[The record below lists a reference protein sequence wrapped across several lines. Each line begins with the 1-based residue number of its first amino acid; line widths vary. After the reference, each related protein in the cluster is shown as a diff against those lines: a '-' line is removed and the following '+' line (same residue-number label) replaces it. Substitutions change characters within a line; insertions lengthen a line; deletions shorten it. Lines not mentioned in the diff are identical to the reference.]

1 MLLEKGADV
10 NVKTGYGSTALG
22 LASWNG
28 DTEIVRMLLEKG
40 ADVNAKDAKGSTAL
54 MKASLNGYTKV
65 VSILLEK
72 GADVNAKHNNRSTA
86 LIKASWDGH
95 TEIVRMLLEKGADVN
110 AKDADGSTA
119 LIKASLNGHTK
130 VVSMLL
136 EKGADVNAKNNAGNT
151 AFFLANRRFLENR
164 PEYTEIVK
172 LLKQSIVAQTVPK
185 VLERQEDRKNLA
197 MAMSEKDVGNRGDGR
212 MPYELRHEIGKY
224 LGGGKR
230 RTRKS
235 NKSKRKTRKT
245 RSKRQR
251 GSGASCSRPTENIDI
266 DITDEQLVLNHAL
279 GTAIV
284 AKDPSRVKQL
294 LDEGAHATIT
304 IDDDSGARYG
314 MPVETIP
321 AIMYVARHMNGS
333 NTIILNHLL
342 SANNNL
348 NVEGGCAVSNM
359 GTTLLSETAEWGNI
373 DMMRELLNL
382 EADINDASHRPP
394 ALSYAVLN
402 EDLNMINFILSE
414 REGQINLGYTHDDVR
429 RNVIDEALELHE
441 NIESETERERISEI
455 IETLKRYAV
464 KQSIMSMDD
473 FNTKCNKSEETSKV
487 ECGIMLNELTNRT
500 AVMTHPPTS
509 DNTAVCFDR
518 SALQQHLNNRMENP
532 RLRPPILTNPVTGVE
547 ISEED
552 IERMFP
558 LGLDAHYTRE
568 SYTKYIPKYI
578 RGGKSKRKTRR
589 KNNSSHTMMKV
600 HRKSK
605 NSIKQ
610 GKKTR
615 SKRQKGGGIFGKLD
629 IFHALYLLDIELV
642 ESYLK
647 NRNDE
652 VSINDCLE
660 TKDELAVLL
669 RSTTEKEY
677 PERIWSASQKKLQ
690 KLIMTGNK
698 VTMLDMLFMK
708 IFNDYLADYILVDNR
723 ETHIRDRSPIQMSNI
738 ISELCVKIHEGI
750 KLLDKYKFDFTQYNV
765 IKPSYKN
772 HPFYLFT
779 YSAIS
784 YGAGLWKWRKL
795 GGLKNK
801 CMHDIILSLAEYGMD
816 VNISFAD
823 EGNPLYKAIYP
834 PFNDNDAAP
843 TGDNEAYNAINR
855 HVITAL
861 IKAGAMLP
869 SDDWFENNKDKY
881 NPHSINALNVLI
893 ERYEDIYKLD
903 DDGINTQ
910 YKDGAK
916 VPHWASINYYFEE
929 EVNERKKQAKTNFL
943 ALKSHLKKLQP
954 PPLVQEQEKGVEL
967 TTISETNPK
976 SYNKAIPKIGPYN
989 HGGTKRIKR
998 KTRSKKSKRKPR
1010 KHSQSKKTKTNKKKQ
1025 KVKRNTRTRK
1035 RAGANGDDSYDEGV
1049 TDRESISQDEPF
1061 HVGDIDA
1068 IPLANEV
1075 HEFHEVHDLE
1085 MANLDDSFASFES
1098 LGSLNSFN
1106 LDESDDSNVSFG
1118 SLNSFNLDE
1127 SDDSNV
1133 SLG

>member
-1 MLLEKGADV
+1 M
-10 NVKTGYGSTALG
+10 
-22 LASWNG
+22 
-28 DTEIVRMLLEKG
+28 R
-40 ADVNAKDAKGSTAL
+40 
-54 MKASLNGYTKV
+54 
-65 VSILLEK
+65 
-72 GADVNAKHNNRSTA
+72 
-86 LIKASWDGH
+86 
-95 TEIVRMLLEKGADVN
+95 
-110 AKDADGSTA
+110 
-119 LIKASLNGHTK
+119 
-130 VVSMLL
+130 
-136 EKGADVNAKNNAGNT
+136 
-151 AFFLANRRFLENR
+151 
-164 PEYTEIVK
+164 
-172 LLKQSIVAQTVPK
+172 
-185 VLERQEDRKNLA
+185 
-197 MAMSEKDVGNRGDGR
+197 
-212 MPYELRHEIGKY
+212 
-224 LGGGKR
+224 
-230 RTRKS
+230 
-235 NKSKRKTRKT
+235 
-245 RSKRQR
+245 
-251 GSGASCSRPTENIDI
+251 
-266 DITDEQLVLNHAL
+266 
-279 GTAIV
+279 
-284 AKDPSRVKQL
+284 KDPSSVKQL

-304 IDDDSGARYG
+304 IGDDSGARYG

-429 RNVIDEALELHE
+429 RNVIDEALEQRE
-441 NIESETERERISEI
+441 NIESETEREGINEI

-487 ECGIMLNELTNRT
+487 ECGIMLKELTKNT
-500 AVMTHPPTS
+500 AVMPHPPTS
-509 DNTAVCFDR
+509 NNTAVCFDR
-518 SALQQHLNNRMENP
+518 SALQQHLINRMENP

-547 ISEED
+547 ISEQD

-605 NSIKQ
+605 NSIKK

-677 PERIWSASQKKLQ
+677 PERIWSASQEKLQ

-723 ETHIRDRSPIQMSNI
+723 GTHIRDRSPIQMSNI

-750 KLLDKYKFDFTQYNV
+750 KLLDKYNFDFTQYNV

-784 YGAGLWKWRKL
+784 YGVGLWKWKKL

-834 PFNDNDAAP
+834 PFNDNDVAP

-1035 RAGANGDDSYDEGV
+1035 RAGAVGDDSYDEGV

-1061 HVGDIDA
+1061 PVDNIAA

-1075 HEFHEVHDLE
+1075 HYLELANEVHDLE
-1085 MANLDDSFASFES
+1085 QLANEVHGLETANLEDSFASFDLDASDESDESFGS
-1098 LGSLNSFN
+1098 LGSLR
-1106 LDESDDSNVSFG
+1106 
-1118 SLNSFNLDE
+1118 SLNST
-1127 SDDSNV
+1127 SS
-1133 SLG
+1133 